1 MSIFNKILNL
11 IRLFIISLKFNFDK
25 TFNFKFKLLFLISLL
40 ASVLIRCNFI
50 TNDLVYNIIFNTNS
64 IFLYLFLFGLIY
76 LSLIYVTIL
85 LIRLFKR
92 IFYSYKNIYLFII
105 HINKGTKDIKVIISF
120 YYLQNLFFIFFSLF
134 IIYNI
139 LNKLFYLLNQNIN
152 LFLFSLTSII
162 FMFILVYNLFLI
174 IRDFKTI
181 KLNLLSLNKI
191 NNKFLLFFLLLII
204 IINMCYIFIFPVFIF
219 NLLNY
224 DKLVSFIENFY
235 IFKSNNIKLKPYYMF
250 PKDNLDK
257 GKAKE
262 LSNLN
267 SDCNPNGFSKIIA
280 DYSDEDKVL
289 FKDLFTT
296 KESIA
301 TKAANKLNKA
311 NSDYPLNEINGIK
324 KQNIDNI
331 TNFNNNW
338 LNNENKSEAGSQSD
352 ILPSNESSN
361 ISPIVVNCINKNN
374 NTILN
379 NSYLSNNKLDST
391 LVNKVN
397 DKQINN
403 ELLYPDRYQYNKKT
417 KTGISLTLKPIV
429 NNLNNHNSLINENDY
444 DIKTIIKL
452 AEENH
457 SMLLKNS
464 QKKTWINKLF
474 SIFK

>member
-1 MSIFNKILNL
+1 MINKNFNRNCMSIFNKFLILL
-11 IRLFIISLKFNFDK
+11 GFLLISLNFNFIK
-25 TFNFKFKLLFLISLL
+25 PFIFNFNLFFLFSLL

-181 KLNLLSLNKI
+181 KLNLLSLN
-191 NNKFLLFFLLLII
+191 I

-257 GKAKE
+257 GKDKE

-331 TNFNNNW
+331 TNFNNN
-338 LNNENKSEAGSQSD
+338 
-352 ILPSNESSN
+352 
-361 ISPIVVNCINKNN
+361 
-374 NTILN
+374 
-379 NSYLSNNKLDST
+379 
-391 LVNKVN
+391 
-397 DKQINN
+397 
-403 ELLYPDRYQYNKKT
+403 
-417 KTGISLTLKPIV
+417 
-429 NNLNNHNSLINENDY
+429 
-444 DIKTIIKL
+444 
-452 AEENH
+452 
-457 SMLLKNS
+457 
-464 QKKTWINKLF
+464 
-474 SIFK
+474 